1 MIARV
6 AVAAAL
12 LCSALPAL
20 AEFEGVAD
28 LKMTGKEAG
37 QALDGTGKVY
47 LSPVGWRMEMEMK
60 LPESAQLPNG
70 AKAKPPTRVHRMVS
84 FGKIAE
90 PNKSWIVNDRNKT
103 YHVVEADKDA
113 NRDAR
118 EEQDWKVTKLG
129 SDTVAGFS
137 CTNIRAERTGRDETY
152 EACLAKDFISDSW
165 LKSAKEGKEWWVAA
179 ARKAGYTG
187 YPVRLIGRAKDGSE
201 RHRMEIVKV
210 ERRKVPASMFA
221 VPAGYKEG
229 SMMDVMMDPDQQR
242 QMQEAQ
248 RKAAESMKKMSP
260 EQRKMMEEM
269 MKKYGGGQQQAPKG
283 Q

>member
-1 MIARV
+1 MIARA
-6 AVAAAL
+6 AVAAAVL
-12 LCSALPAL
+12 AHALPAL

-28 LKMTGKEAG
+28 LRMTGKEAG

-60 LPESAQLPNG
+60 LPEAIQTPSGVKAQPSARL
-70 AKAKPPTRVHRMVS
+70 HRMVS

-113 NRDAR
+113 HHEQRD
-118 EEQDWKVTKLG
+118 EQDWKVTKLG
-129 SDTVAGFS
+129 SDKVAGFS
-137 CTNIRAERTGRDETY
+137 CTNVKAERAGHDQIY
-152 EACLAKDFISDSW
+152 EACLAKDFISDAW
-165 LKSAKEGKEWWVAA
+165 LKSAKEGDEWWVAA

-187 YPVRLIGRAKDGSE
+187 YPVRLIGRAADGTE

-221 VPAGYKEG
+221 VPAGYKEA
-229 SMMDVMMDPDQQR
+229 SMMDVMMDPEQQR

-248 RKAAESMKKMSP
+248 RKAAEAMKNMSP
-260 EQRKMMEEM
+260 EQKKMMEEM
-269 MKKYGGGQQQAPKG
+269 MKKYGGDQKTQ
-283 Q
+283 